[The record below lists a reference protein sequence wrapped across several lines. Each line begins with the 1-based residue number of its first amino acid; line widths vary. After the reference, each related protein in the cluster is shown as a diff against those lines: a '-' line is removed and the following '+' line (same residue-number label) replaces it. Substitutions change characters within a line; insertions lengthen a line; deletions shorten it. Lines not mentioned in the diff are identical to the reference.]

1 MEDEVDTSS
10 TKELVKFLETADEW
24 SNVAEIVPTFKDD
37 RENEGDLHQKSF
49 QSQLLSINDVLQYLN
64 SGVLNAYLA
73 QVQADTQETS
83 TWQIFYSCL
92 CTKPRLP
99 PHIENG
105 KQAIM
110 ATALIPFQN
119 DQQIHLSLLRSLY
132 RQLTG
137 SNIDCPRYGHHWE
150 DIGFQ
155 GNDPSTDLRGVG
167 ILGLVNALYLVV
179 TPETIPFSKQVYS
192 LSVKQSQEFPLMVL
206 SLNVTRI
213 CLHILRDGLLDSRCF
228 LDKDAWLS
236 FNTLYVS
243 IMYHIYHIW
252 KTQHK
257 TISNCGFVLQDA
269 ETESRKSPGRIINE
283 FTKYLELTNSTC
295 DTVIRSSPKMI

>member
-24 SNVAEIVPTFKDD
+24 SNVAEIVPSFKNDG
-37 RENEGDLHQKSF
+37 ENEGDLHQKSF
-49 QSQLLSINDVLQYLN
+49 LSPLLSINDVLQYLN

-73 QVQADTQETS
+73 QVQADAQETS

-105 KQAIM
+105 KQAVM

-119 DQQIHLSLLRSLY
+119 DQ
-132 RQLTG
+132 
-137 SNIDCPRYGHHWE
+137 
-150 DIGFQ
+150 Q

-295 DTVIRSSPKMI
+295 DTVIRSSPK